1 MLNSKHLQFKIS
13 KKGNTYSEPGW
24 CQNLLARNG
33 IDDGK
38 ISLHANNHQNE
49 NRCGVTQRMYE
60 LVHFAHKLTKHP
72 ARNRR
77 NWGPKISPNLMPLNV
92 NAIAAHYFFKMT
104 IPTSVESNAKK
115 RAPPNKEGNPYCLSS
130 ARNL

>member
-1 MLNSKHLQFKIS
+1 MLNSKHFQFKIS
-13 KKGNTYSEPGW
+13 KKGNKKMRIFSDLLKINTYSEPGR

-77 NWGPKISPNLMPLNV
+77 NWGPKISPNLMPLDALDV

-104 IPTSVESNAKK
+104 MPTSVE
-115 RAPPNKEGNPYCLSS
+115 C
-130 ARNL
+130 